1 MFPPEV
7 VRTMK
12 KSALLATTL
21 AVLTLAQPLFA
32 AGNPWLGTWELNR
45 DKSTLTGTTFT
56 VVKTGNTY
64 HFDYGALKF
73 SITDDGKD
81 YPVMPTRTS
90 SLKKTGSN
98 EWLVVG
104 KVNGVEAS
112 RTTLKL
118 SSDSNTLT
126 ETTTG
131 TRADGS
137 TYKSETTST
146 RVSSG
151 PDISGTWKDTKESS
165 SAPEVMTYIDAGS
178 NMLKIDYPA
187 SKGSGTYP
195 LDGKPVA
202 ESGPRAVPDMTT
214 GFKKISGTELKYVT
228 YIKGK
233 PYFEGV
239 QTVSA
244 DGKVM
249 KDVGWLVVKPAE
261 KTTEVFEKD

>member
-12 KSALLATTL
+12 KSVLLATTL
-21 AVLTLAQPLFA
+21 AAFTLAQPLFA
-32 AGNPWLGTWELNR
+32 AGNPWLGTWKLNR
-45 DKSTLTGTTFT
+45 DKSTLTGITFT
-56 VVKTGNTY
+56 VVKTGNMY
-64 HFDYGALKF
+64 NFDYGALKF
-73 SITDDGKD
+73 AIGDDGKD
-81 YPVMPTRTS
+81 YPIMPTRTS
-90 SLKKTGSN
+90 SLKMTGKN

-104 KVNGVEAS
+104 KVNGVETERS
-112 RTTLKL
+112 TLKL
-118 SSDSNTLT
+118 SSDGKTLT

-137 TYKSETTST
+137 SFKSEETDM
-146 RVSSG
+146 RVSGG
-151 PDISGTWKDTKESS
+151 PDIAGTWKDTKQSS
-165 SAPEVMTYIDAGS
+165 SAPELMTYIDAGP
-178 NMLKIDYPA
+178 NMLKIDFPA

-202 ESGPRAVPDMTT
+202 ETGPRAVPDMTT
-214 GFKKISGTELKYVT
+214 SFKKISGTELKYVT

-233 PYFEGV
+233 PYFEGM

-244 DGKVM
+244 DGKVL

-261 KTTEVFEKD
+261 KTTEIFEKE